1 MPTNCYIIS
10 FTYSAAKIQES
21 EGVLM
26 IILTSYGIIVF
37 HLVEWICGIKKSLTK
52 VREVGCKDRLAF
64 AVSAIPTRHEVTCKS
79 VG

>member
-1 MPTNCYIIS
+1 MI
-10 FTYSAAKIQES
+10 
-21 EGVLM
+21 VLT
-26 IILTSYGIIVF
+26 LNGIIVF